1 MTNLARP
8 EDTRWGSHFITLL
21 CIETMWDFVVQ
32 VLSLI
37 HEDERNLSRA
47 GGLVGKME
55 SFTFVLNMKLM
66 LKVFCITN
74 ELSLLL
80 QRKDQN
86 IVEAMSLLIDV
97 KEHLI
102 RLRNEGWDT
111 LLEEVKLFCVEK
123 IPIPNMDEAIPRFG
137 RSRLGGNLITQDHY
151 YRVDTFLAALDAILS
166 EMDHRFNE
174 VSSELLVSFPC
185 LDPREEYSRFDV

>member
-21 CIETMWDFVVQ
+21 CIETMWDYVVQ

-86 IVEAMSLLIDV
+86 IAEVMSLLINV

-123 IPIPNMDEAIPRFG
+123 N
-137 RSRLGGNLITQDHY
+137 
-151 YRVDTFLAALDAILS
+151 
-166 EMDHRFNE
+166 
-174 VSSELLVSFPC
+174 SSTK
-185 LDPREEYSRFDV
+185 YG